1 MVGFMSKQLYF
12 IAVLPPDPLRTRV
25 KELKQEMQLRF
36 AAGHALKSPA
46 HITLQMPF
54 RLEKDRQDA
63 LCDLL
68 QAFAGRQEAF
78 SVNLNG
84 FDCFPPGVLF
94 IRIEDHKPLIPL
106 QASLK
111 TALVDAGVIPD
122 RAAEHPFHPHMTI
135 ATRDLSREAFE
146 IAWPEYRER
155 DFSGTFRVQSLV
167 LLKHNGRH
175 WEVLKEFGFVPR

>member
-1 MVGFMSKQLYF
+1 MEKLLYF
-12 IAVLPPDPLRTRV
+12 IAVLPPEELREEV

-54 RLEKDRQDA
+54 RLEENRQDA

-68 QAFAGRQEAF
+68 EAFACRQKAF
-78 SVNLNG
+78 SVNLDG
-84 FDCFPPGVLF
+84 FDCFAPRVIFL
-94 IRIEDHKPLIPL
+94 RVSDHNPFIPL
-106 QASLK
+106 QGALK
-111 TALVDAGVIPD
+111 SELVDSGMIPD
-122 RAAEHPFHPHMTI
+122 RAGEHPFHPHMTI
-135 ATRDLSREAFE
+135 ATRDLAQEAFE

-155 DFSGTFRVQSLV
+155 PFKGAFQVRSLF

-175 WEVLKEFGFVPR
+175 WEVLKEFGFDQG

>member
-1 MVGFMSKQLYF
+1 MEKLLYF
-12 IAVLPPDPLRTRV
+12 IAVLPPQELRLEV
-25 KELKQEMQLRF
+25 KELKQEMQRRF

-54 RLEKDRQDA
+54 RIEEFQQDT

-68 QAFAGRQEAF
+68 EAFAGTQKAF
-78 SVNLNG
+78 AVSLNG
-84 FDCFPPGVLF
+84 FDGFPPRVIF

-106 QASLK
+106 QDELK
-111 TALVDAGVIPD
+111 TTLVDSGMIPD

-135 ATRDLSREAFE
+135 ATRDLSPEAFE

-155 DFSGTFRVQSLV
+155 PFKGTFQVQSLF
-167 LLKHNGRH
+167 LLRHNGKQ
-175 WEVLKEFGFVPR
+175 WDVFKEFEFDPG